1 MSENTFDL
9 LAAIVAQA
17 RCFPS
22 WSFSIMNE
30 DGALRLV
37 IQIDGQ
43 DNYHP
48 ERPFTVNHYHPLPQG
63 VTYNEKSWRR
73 WIYDRC
79 RATMTHEIGEAL
91 NFDGVRPFVPMH
103 GVGED
108 PYTAHEIRSE
118 LDALTTQDGS
128 IRPGP
133 V

>member
-1 MSENTFDL
+1 MTDNTFDL
-9 LAAIVAQA
+9 LRTIVSQA
-17 RCFPS
+17 VCFPS
-22 WSFSIMNE
+22 WSFSIVDE

-48 ERPFTVNHYHPLPQG
+48 ERPFTVNHYHPIPQG

-103 GVGED
+103 GPGCD
-108 PYTAHEIRSE
+108 PYSAHELMTE
-118 LDALTTQDGS
+118 TEALTIQNGTL
-128 IRPGP
+128 RAGP

>member
-1 MSENTFDL
+1 MSKNTFDL
-9 LAAIVAQA
+9 LTTIVSQA
-17 RCFPS
+17 KCFPS
-22 WSFSIMNE
+22 WSFRIVDE

-37 IQIDGQ
+37 IQIAGQ

-48 ERPFTVNHYHPLPQG
+48 ERPFTVNHYHPVPQG

-91 NFDGVRPFVPMH
+91 NFDGARPFVPMH
-103 GVGED
+103 GDGED
-108 PYTAHEIRSE
+108 PYTSHEWRTE
-118 LDALTTQDGS
+118 EEARATQQGTL
-128 IRPGP
+128 REGP